1 LSNKYLEIAW
11 RTKDPTEV
19 SFDFANSSNLLYLE
33 LSNLIVKVL
42 SYFIAFLFNLLSYI
56 YNYTYKIMK
65 RQFDYTSIIRY
76 IGNGLGI
83 VGYFVLLNVDP
94 LWGSIIK
101 IMALGLVTPSCI
113 KWKFW
118 DVIAVFSFYAVLDL
132 NNIYKILSN

>member
-1 LSNKYLEIAW
+1 
-11 RTKDPTEV
+11 
-19 SFDFANSSNLLYLE
+19 
-33 LSNLIVKVL
+33 
-42 SYFIAFLFNLLSYI
+42 
-56 YNYTYKIMK
+56 MK